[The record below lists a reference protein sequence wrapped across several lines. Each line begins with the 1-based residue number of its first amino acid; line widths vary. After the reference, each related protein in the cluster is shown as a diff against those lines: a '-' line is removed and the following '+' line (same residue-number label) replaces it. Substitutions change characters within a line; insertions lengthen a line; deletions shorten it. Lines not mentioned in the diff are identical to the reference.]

1 MLWHHVFNDASLFCS
16 EGVVESDCV
25 ECSYAESYLRQE
37 SPFAECSYSECH
49 YAQCYGA
56 TFLTTLAYFDPQV
69 TKRDRA
75 RQTPADMT
83 GNELD
88 FNLKRRK
95 KKQPAPPTLPNAAG
109 LPENE
114 EHFENLS
121 DSDDF

>member
-1 MLWHHVFNDASLFCS
+1 MFVS
-16 EGVVESDCV
+16 
-25 ECSYAESYLRQE
+25 
-37 SPFAECSYSECH
+37 
-49 YAQCYGA
+49 
-56 TFLTTLAYFDPQV
+56 TLAYFVPQV
-69 TKRDRA
+69 TKRGRA

-95 KKQPAPPTLPNAAG
+95 KKQPASPTLPNAASR
-109 LPENE
+109 PKNE